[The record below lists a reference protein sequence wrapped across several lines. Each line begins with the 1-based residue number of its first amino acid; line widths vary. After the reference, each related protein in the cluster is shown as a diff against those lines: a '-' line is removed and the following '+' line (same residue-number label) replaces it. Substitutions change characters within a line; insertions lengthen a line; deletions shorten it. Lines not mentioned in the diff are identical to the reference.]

1 MWSPAKRSEGKSLI
15 NLSWYCNRYCSL
27 VTSASVFYLY
37 PVFCRLIPAA
47 RFYPLRF
54 HCVRSLNL
62 LSQATDTYIPVAPFL
77 LEVSL
82 KLYREGA
89 RDVAFVSLAA
99 ATHEVYE
106 K

>member
-1 MWSPAKRSEGKSLI
+1 M
-15 NLSWYCNRYCSL
+15 
-27 VTSASVFYLY
+27 
-37 PVFCRLIPAA
+37 
-47 RFYPLRF
+47 
-54 HCVRSLNL
+54 NL

-106 K
+106 KEKKEKERRERRKKINGQAYLKRAVKPCACTC